1 MQADKRTCLFGYF
14 INVGENVQAM
24 TTSAI
29 PEGAIRVRAYLL
41 WESDG
46 RLHGRDAHYWS
57 EALGQ
62 LQSEA
67 AVTQESPVADKAKV
81 SGAKPVSKQAST
93 EKPAAAELPETEQGV
108 AKSRKRAAKAD
119 AKVDSA
125 VGTKRE
131 PASKQT
137 KSKSDTTPSAAK
149 PTAAKPTAPKP
160 KKPRKAIA
168 ES

>member
-1 MQADKRTCLFGYF
+1 LFGYF
-14 INVGENVQAM
+14 INVGENMQTM

-29 PEGAIRVRAYLL
+29 PEEAIRIRAYLL

-67 AVTQESPVADKAKV
+67 VATNEAPVAGKTKV
-81 SGAKPVSKQAST
+81 SGAEQVSKRAST
-93 EKPAAAELPETEQGV
+93 KNLVAAELPETEQDV

-125 VGTKRE
+125 VGMKRE

-137 KSKSDTTPSAAK
+137 KSKSDTTRSAAK
-149 PTAAKPTAPKP
+149 PTAAKPTAAKPTAAKP